1 MSDIQAKKLSDQE
14 LIETEAKLRKDLFEL
29 RSKAVTQKVEKPS
42 EFMNIR
48 KDIARLQTERRQRLT
63 KTVKA

>member
-1 MSDIQAKKLSDQE
+1 MSAIEAKKLSDQE

-42 EFMNIR
+42 EFTNIR
-48 KDIARLQTERRQRLT
+48 KDIARLQTERRQRVT
-63 KTVKA
+63 KAVKA